1 MTERKEKELRA
12 ENDIL
17 RNNIKDL
24 EKQLRWAYTRVDEL
38 KQVIRTLDA
47 RDTTT

>member
-24 EKQLRWAYTRVDEL
+24 EKQLRRAYTRVDEL